1 MLQRI
6 QTVWLFLAAIAIAIT
21 LYFNVYKL
29 ADGSPINLQNN
40 YIAIVLVGISA
51 ILSMVA
57 LFSFKK
63 RKSQLN
69 MIWLN
74 LLVIIGLLAWMFYSI
89 ELLKVDL
96 NAEGGMYSF
105 GAFVPLLSVLFLILA
120 ISGIKKDVKLL
131 KAYDRL
137 R

>member
-29 ADGSPINLQNN
+29 ADDTSVNLQSN

-51 ILSMVA
+51 ILSLIA
-57 LFSFKK
+57 LFNFKK
-63 RKSQLN
+63 RKAQLS
-69 MIWLN
+69 MIWAN
-74 LLVIIGLLAWMFYSI
+74 ILVIIGLLAWMFYSI
-89 ELLKVDL
+89 ELLKVDI
-96 NAEGGMYSF
+96 NETGGMYAF
-105 GAFVPLLSVLFLILA
+105 GAFVPLVALVFLFLA
-120 ISGIKKDVKLL
+120 RSGIKKDVKLL